1 MKNTKDILKII
12 LADDDQDDRDFFKDA
27 ISDIEIDCFLEFC
40 ENGIALI
47 DRLNDLVQPVP
58 DIVFLDLNMPML
70 SGLDTLEKIRK
81 DSKFSRIPIIAI
93 YSTSSDQKDRDRSLL
108 SGADA
113 YITKP
118 SDFGFLKELLRKI
131 FDMDCE
137 QFKKEK
143 THATF
148 VIN

>member
-1 MKNTKDILKII
+1 MKNTKGILKII

-27 ISDIEIDCFLEFC
+27 ISDIEADCFLEFC
-40 ENGIALI
+40 ENGFALI
-47 DRLNDLVQPVP
+47 DRLNDFDQPVP

-118 SDFGFLKELLRKI
+118 SDFGFLKILLRKI
-131 FDMDCE
+131 FAMDWE
-137 QFKKEK
+137 RFQKEK
-143 THATF
+143 TQATF